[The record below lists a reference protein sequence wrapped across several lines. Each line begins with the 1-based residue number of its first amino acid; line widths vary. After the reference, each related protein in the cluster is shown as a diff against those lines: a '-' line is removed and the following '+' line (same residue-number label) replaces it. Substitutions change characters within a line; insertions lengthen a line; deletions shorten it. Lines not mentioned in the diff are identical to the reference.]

1 MNKQELIEMLRI
13 RSESVKDIELDHVI
27 LSQDEA
33 TDLLRELEETPRKV
47 KAWTD
52 DSGHWYII
60 PNDIEDDFINDLADE
75 EMVDSG
81 QFDNKY
87 GQYRT
92 GGDLNNIQLYA
103 DLPQPPKTENK

>member
-1 MNKQELIEMLRI
+1 MNKQELIEMLRSKI
-13 RSESVKDIELDHVI
+13 EYANDIQNTTFDIFVSV
-27 LSQDEA
+27 A
-33 TDLLRELEETPRKV
+33 TDLLRELEETPMEV

-60 PNDIEDDFINDLADE
+60 PNDIEDEFINDLADE